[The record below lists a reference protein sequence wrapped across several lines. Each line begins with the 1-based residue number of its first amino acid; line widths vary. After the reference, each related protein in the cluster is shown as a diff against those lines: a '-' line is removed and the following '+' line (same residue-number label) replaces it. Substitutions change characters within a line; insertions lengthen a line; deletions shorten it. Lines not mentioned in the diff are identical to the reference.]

1 MQRLD
6 LLMIVARR
14 DVLRRLHGFLGFQCE
29 FVEADHYDFASRSK
43 IHRLK
48 SVLRKTVG
56 AGFQPAPVLSRHAAP
71 PAYFP
76 LFAALTV
83 TFTWRGLDSSR
94 FGRVTVST
102 PFLYS
107 APMASAFTVFGS
119 EKPPLNVPYVR
130 STRRKFS
137 SETDFSNLRSPRIVS
152 KLFSTRTS
160 MSFSFTSGKS
170 ALTTNSFVV
179 S

>member
-6 LLMIVARR
+6 LLMIVTPGN
-14 DVLRRLHGFLGFQCE
+14 VLRRLNGFLGFQCE
-29 FVEADHYDFASRSK
+29 FVEADHYVFASQSENGGA
-43 IHRLK
+43 
-48 SVLRKTVG
+48 VLPPGPFGIVT
-56 AGFQPAPVLSRHAAP
+56 SRHAAP
-71 PAYFP
+71 GIYFP

-83 TFTWRGLDSSR
+83 TFTWRGFDSSR

-107 APMASAFTVFGS
+107 APIASAFTVFGS
-119 EKPPLNVPYVR
+119 EKLRLNAPYVR

-137 SETDFSNLRSPRIVS
+137 SDTDFSNLRSPRIVS

-160 MSFSFTSGKS
+160 MSFSFTSGRS
-170 ALTTNSFVV
+170 ALTTNSFGV